1 MVIKTLKYD
10 KVIIT
15 LGKLNSTQMGF
26 RLGHC
31 TMYVCMVY
39 VAYRYVNFSEHFR
52 SSSSV

>member
-10 KVIIT
+10 KVMIT

-26 RLGHC
+26 RLEHS
-31 TMYVCMVY
+31 MYVCMVY